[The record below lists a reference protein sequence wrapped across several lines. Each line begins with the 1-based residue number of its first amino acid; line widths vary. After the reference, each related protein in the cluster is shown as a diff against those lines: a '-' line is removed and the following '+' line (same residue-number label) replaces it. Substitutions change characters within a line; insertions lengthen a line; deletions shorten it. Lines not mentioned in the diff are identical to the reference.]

1 MSTSTVQNSVLRAR
15 IGVGYPHDVDRT
27 ELEQRLVTAIT
38 AAVSDLGGQLDVLQL
53 DLAARPDWDQF
64 GPINRVTG
72 EPLRDRPNATPG
84 N

>member
-1 MSTSTVQNSVLRAR
+1 MLLL
-15 IGVGYPHDVDRT
+15 GRT
-27 ELEQRLVTAIT
+27 ALAAIT
-38 AAVSDLGGQLDVLQL
+38 AAVGDLGGQLDGLQL

-72 EPLRDRPNATPG
+72 EPLWDRPNATPG